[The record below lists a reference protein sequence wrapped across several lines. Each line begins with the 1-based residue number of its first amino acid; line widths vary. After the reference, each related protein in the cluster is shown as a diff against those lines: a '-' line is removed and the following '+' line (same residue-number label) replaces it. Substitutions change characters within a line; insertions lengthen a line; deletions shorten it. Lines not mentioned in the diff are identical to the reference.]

1 MPKCT
6 CECRV
11 PVANYGMWH
20 PMQSKDLLKEN
31 VSNGVSCLGVVD
43 GSKVTIFGKT
53 VYHYQDGGSTSC
65 LLGDHQ

>member
-1 MPKCT
+1 
-6 CECRV
+6 
-11 PVANYGMWH
+11 MWH